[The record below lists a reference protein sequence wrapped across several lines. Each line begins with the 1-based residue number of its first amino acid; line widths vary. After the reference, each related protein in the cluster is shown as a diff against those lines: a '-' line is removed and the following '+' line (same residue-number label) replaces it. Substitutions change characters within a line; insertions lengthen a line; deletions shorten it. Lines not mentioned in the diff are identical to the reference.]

1 MNIKP
6 FNLVMKK
13 INFAFLF
20 SVGCFLLLNA
30 FSVSPANA
38 QASATFD
45 RMWVDYNTKEG
56 NQNGMRLHVKF
67 TANNLKAAEC
77 QVRIRFFYD
86 ETEDEEP
93 LVDNNKRFY
102 TTEGNVAVFRDLK
115 PGFNPAIYED
125 YQLFMPYDEL
135 DLPYGEYKLKMDVD
149 LIYKDGELIQH
160 LTWYPFT
167 YSKKAPGSS
176 TTNTNTSSTPTATF
190 DRMWVEYDVTEAGQF
205 GMRIHMKFSVAKM
218 KGIKGYMAFFFE
230 RENGTRL
237 KSYDNKFQ
245 SKGNDVAVYK
255 DVTPGYDPAVYSDY
269 SAFIPYS
276 ELHLTKGEHNL
287 KIDADLI
294 YENGT
299 LIQHMGYENFKY
311 WKQ

>member
-1 MNIKP
+1 MKNFQS
-6 FNLVMKK
+6 FNLLTMKK
-13 INFAFLF
+13 VFLLSIASFLF
-20 SVGCFLLLNA
+20 LTLV
-30 FSVSPANA
+30 SVSSVNA

-45 RMWVDYNTKEG
+45 RMWVDYNVKEG
-56 NQNGMRLHVKF
+56 NQSGMRLHVKF

-77 QVRIRFFYD
+77 QIRIKFFYD
-86 ETEDEEP
+86 DSNETP
-93 LVDNNKRFY
+93 LKDNNQRFY
-102 TTEGNVAVFRDLK
+102 TTEGNVAVYRDLK
-115 PGFNPAIYED
+115 PGYNPAVYED

-135 DLPYGEYKLKMDVD
+135 DLAYGEYDLKMDVD
-149 LIYKDGELIQH
+149 LIYKDGEMIQH
-160 LTWYPFT
+160 LTMYPFT
-167 YSKKAPGSS
+167 YSKKPPAN
-176 TTNTNTSSTPTATF
+176 TNNTNTSNSSKPSATF
-190 DRMWVEYDVTEAGQF
+190 DRMWVEYDVTEGGQF
-205 GMRIHMKFSVAKM
+205 GMRIHAKFTVRGM

-287 KIDADLI
+287 VINANLI

-299 LIQHMGYENFKY
+299 FIQHLGTEKFRY

>member
-6 FNLVMKK
+6 FNLTMKK
-13 INFAFLF
+13 VSFGFLF
-20 SVGCFLLLNA
+20 SIACFVFLTSLTA
-30 FSVSPANA
+30 STVNA
-38 QASATFD
+38 QAGATFD
-45 RMWVDYNTKEG
+45 RMWIDYNIKEG
-56 NQNGMRLHVKF
+56 TQDGMRLHVKF
-67 TANNLKAAEC
+67 TANNLKSADC
-77 QVRIRFFYD
+77 QIRIKFYYD
-86 ETEDEEP
+86 NEESP
-93 LVDNNKRFY
+93 LKDNNKRFY
-102 TTEGNVAVFRDLK
+102 TTEGNVALFRDLK
-115 PGFNPAIYED
+115 PGYNPATVYED
-125 YQLFMPYDEL
+125 FQLFMPYDEL
-135 DLPYGEYKLKMDVD
+135 DLTYGEYNLKMDVD

-167 YSKKAPGSS
+167 YSKKSPA
-176 TTNTNTSSTPTATF
+176 TTSSKPTATF
-190 DRMWVEYDVTEAGQF
+190 EKMWVEYDVTEAGQF
-205 GMRIHMKFSVAKM
+205 GMRIHMKFSVAAM

-255 DVTPGYDPAVYSDY
+255 DITPGYDPAVYNDY
-269 SAFIPYS
+269 SAFIPYA

-299 LIQHMGYENFKY
+299 MIQHMGFEPFRY

>member
-1 MNIKP
+1 MNFKS

-20 SVGCFLLLNA
+20 SIGCFLLLYA
-30 FSVSPANA
+30 FSVSLANA

-45 RMWVDYNTKEG
+45 RMWIDYNVKEG
-56 NQNGMRLHVKF
+56 EQSGMRLHVKF
-67 TANNLKAAEC
+67 TANNLKSADC
-77 QVRIRFFYD
+77 QIRIKFFYD
-86 ETEDEEP
+86 TDDETP
-93 LVDNNKRFY
+93 LKDNNRRFY
-102 TTEGNVAVFRDLK
+102 TTDGNVAVFRDLK
-115 PGFNPAIYED
+115 PGFNPAVYED

-135 DLPYGEYKLKMDVD
+135 DLKYGEYDLKMDVD

-160 LTWYPFT
+160 LTMYPFT
-167 YSKKAPGSS
+167 YSKKPPAS
-176 TTNTNTSSTPTATF
+176 TTTSSTPSATF
-190 DRMWVEYDVTEAGQF
+190 DKMWVEYDVTENKLF
-205 GMRIHMKFSVAKM
+205 GMRIHMKFSVQNM
-218 KGIKGYMAFFFE
+218 KSIKGYMVFFFE

-237 KSYDNKFQ
+237 KSYDNNFQ

-255 DVTPGYDPAVYSDY
+255 EITPGYDPAVYNDY

-276 ELHLTKGEHNL
+276 ELHLTKGNHNL

-299 LIQHMGYENFKY
+299 MIQHMGYENFKY

>member
-1 MNIKP
+1 MINFKP
-6 FNLVMKK
+6 FNLTMKK
-13 INFAFLF
+13 VNFVFLF
-20 SVGCFLLLNA
+20 SIACFVFLTSFTA
-30 FSVSPANA
+30 SSVNA
-38 QASATFD
+38 QAGATFD
-45 RMWVDYNTKEG
+45 RMWIDYNIKEG
-56 NQNGMRLHVKF
+56 TQDGMRLHVKF
-67 TANNLKAAEC
+67 TANNLKSAEC
-77 QVRIRFFYD
+77 QLRIKFYYD
-86 ETEDEEP
+86 NEESP
-93 LVDNNKRFY
+93 LRDNNKRFY

-115 PGFNPAIYED
+115 PGYNEAVYED

-135 DLPYGEYKLKMDVD
+135 DLTYGEYNLKMDVD

-167 YSKKAPGSS
+167 YSKKAPV
-176 TTNTNTSSTPTATF
+176 TNTKPSATF
-190 DRMWVEYDVTEAGQF
+190 DKMWIEYDVTEAGQF
-205 GMRIHMKFSVAKM
+205 GMRIHAKFSVMGM
-218 KGIKGYMAFFFE
+218 KGVKGYMAFFFQ

-255 DVTPGYDPAVYSDY
+255 EITPGYDPAVYNDY

-287 KIDADLI
+287 QVDADLI

-299 LIQHMGYENFKY
+299 MIQHLGVENFRY